1 MFEEVAHTVVDLVET
16 YGFLVI
22 FVFMFLESSMV
33 FPLIPSEIVVPSTAA
48 ILVEGPLSFAVFVLA
63 ATAGSTIGCVFAY
76 YVFGGT
82 SHFALERYGEYIR
95 VSDAE
100 IDQAQRWFNHWGES
114 SVFWSRFLPIVRSII
129 SIPAGFAEMALGKFV
144 IYSATGSLLFTT
156 SVAALV
162 YYIGTT
168 EGPIQFLIAWGWETL
183 LAYPIIVTIGIVI
196 ITLLALVG
204 WRKYGQELMAQMIID
219 A

>member
-1 MFEEVAHTVVDLVET
+1 MLEEVANTVVDLVGT

-33 FPLIPSEIVVPSTAA
+33 FPLIPSEIVVPGTAA
-48 ILVEGPLSFAVFVLA
+48 ILVDGPVSFAVFVLA

-76 YVFGGT
+76 YVFGET

-100 IDQAQRWFNHWGES
+100 VDQAQRWFNRWGES
-114 SVFWSRFLPIVRSII
+114 SVFWARFLPIVRSII

-144 IYSATGSLLFTT
+144 VYSATGSLLFTA

-162 YYIGTT
+162 YYIGTS
-168 EGPIQFLIAWGWETL
+168 EGPLQFLIAWGWETL
-183 LAYPIIVTIGIVI
+183 LAYPIIVVVGIVI
-196 ITLLALVG
+196 IALLALVG
-204 WRKYGQELMAQMIID
+204 WRKYGRKWTTQMMID
-219 A
+219 V